1 MHTNGYGFR
10 EVIIDQPFPGK
21 WMDVDMNLGGGHNT
35 FQGAKFSDFG
45 GGFSYRPC
53 SPPKSIV
60 QNRCIY
66 WRTLN
71 DTLELT
77 EISMDHNLFD
87 NQVRYVFQN
96 APIVGPITI
105 HETDTN
111 IVILVATVTSVH
123 RFVFIHPKR
132 MPELSTDKS
141 ALGNNKPS
149 IFYQICNKP
158 QMSFRSFNLYD
169 NAINLPV
176 PLSATCFFVQNSLYP
191 ATQTASSIMVPQQF
205 CNGDSFFA
213 FSFENGS
220 VQVLKISRDDTLT
233 NYDLNQ
239 ANLLVRF
246 FSGFTPSILRGSG
259 ASSEAVIDLSFFTA
273 KVDRGPKSL
282 FLVTLAMNGHL
293 KLWMGNNLQGAVAWT
308 SLQSEF
314 INRTMAD
321 GMLTD
326 SSMLLKKS
334 NEINSDELPF
344 FVVYVPGDGFR
355 IYNVIKG
362 IVGQNF
368 SGSSQVSSAPGSSQ
382 FILQE
387 ARRIDFRDRELTDF
401 TVTPEYLHLLIN
413 NPEEEIEWEVKS
425 YNLKESLNPR
435 FNLALL
441 EPLPLPNVVISSD
454 SVDPKEFYMDLV
466 FNKSSFNKNTIIQAL
481 TMFKKEEDDLIIDQ
495 DWNSLRVTAMNIV
508 DREIAFA
515 TSATDFELS
524 DDDYAL
530 LCNKYWMDFY
540 NSCVEYHIHTVKP
553 LGLFYETNTRMLC
566 IVKKSRISFLR
577 PTDSLETLYY
587 FPHCVPIS
595 ENIDGGDDRMVQ
607 LQMMLKFFELLDVIE
622 STMGEQHRQKIDRNL
637 RNSHLQLES
646 VCEHVANLLTEA
658 DPRSLHL
665 EFRHFISLITVKLKD
680 IGEFGDQALRHVLSL
695 LLAWERDGGFADSPG
710 GDAEED
716 MDTGGPMVTEYFM
729 GSRLGSHLSYKI
741 LKQLLNHRYMISRNT
756 VILQTI
762 CIRYFSQNNEQ
773 EGIHMLPSWNEQRDA
788 VAATT
793 YYFALLEL
801 SEEYFEYCRP
811 IMKEKGLKVANSLK
825 AFTGD
830 HFKNENF
837 IDIQWPMRLM
847 ESFCISNLG
856 GLSIRSRVSR
866 SKKSGILAYAEAAGR
881 AILPNDPTTK
891 DHPLEEFL
899 IATCQYSTLLK
910 YAQYMTTY
918 FPYAKGTLRKFYLGL
933 SHLCLHNFDT
943 ALNYFQSI
951 TFREACD
958 DVYFCMKYLEFSG
971 IENPPVELLQE
982 LYSGYFLKIIK
993 LFQIYNQ
1000 TPAIQRLAEVGLKI
1014 AVDSDAVTRMC
1025 SLAFKSAIKLDDYK
1039 SAYKYIQ
1046 QIPSAEGTDGVKERK
1061 EKLAS
1066 LRMFLARIIERGD
1079 VETLMTLEMGD
1090 MFNKISTVREQVE
1103 DILWGQANLSDP
1115 LQKDGVYQIL
1125 CFYHVSLQN
1134 FHKAAAAMYFRV
1146 IQLGERGR
1154 GLDGLKAQHESLLD
1168 VLTCLSLVEH
1178 KEYRY
1183 VIRKTGVTPQL
1194 PEPTKCYD
1202 GTEIPPLLHQQY
1214 PLEVRNYD
1222 DILKELKLIG
1232 ALIKIAK
1239 FLPPNPVKS
1248 TEFESRV
1255 QQTIDVLTQHH
1266 YYDDALNL
1274 AKVWGKPADSVLLCF
1289 TSSCVFLQRGI
1300 LPYTGDP
1307 YDYIRHIDIS
1317 ELPNSNTDVLELAFR
1332 ALHNYLLKHEKPA
1345 ESGLYQTVADK
1356 FLSCGVQLPQWLIE
1370 DYKRRNSSQLLRCYM
1385 KYGIWEEATTL
1396 VVNMIDAVLG
1406 RRPQQEFD
1414 PSIQKISSYD
1424 PVEPVLPFSHI
1435 NLLVNELKVRGRSE
1449 PNLLNLYTSLKEATA
1464 LFCDR
1469 TIECTAERQRLYC
1482 AE

>member
-1 MHTNGYGFR
+1 M
-10 EVIIDQPFPGK
+10 
-21 WMDVDMNLGGGHNT
+21 M
-35 FQGAKFSDFG
+35 
-45 GGFSYRPC
+45 
-53 SPPKSIV
+53 
-60 QNRCIY
+60 
-66 WRTLN
+66 RTLN

-87 NQVRYVFQN
+87 NQVRYIFQN
-96 APIVGPITI
+96 SPIVGPITI

-132 MPELSTDKS
+132 MPELPADKS
-141 ALGNNKPS
+141 PLGNNKPS

-176 PLSATCFFVQNSLYP
+176 PLSATCFFVQSSLYP
-191 ATQTASSIMVPQQF
+191 STQPASQLMVPQQF
-205 CNGDSFFA
+205 CSGESFFA
-213 FSFENGS
+213 FSYENGS
-220 VQVLKISRDDTLT
+220 VQVLRISKDDTLT

-239 ANLLVRF
+239 ANLLF
-246 FSGFTPSILRGSG
+246 ISNHSGSG
-259 ASSEAVIDLSFFTA
+259 TSYEAVIGLQFFTA
-273 KVDRGPKSL
+273 RVDRGPKSL

-293 KLWMGNNLQGAVAWT
+293 KLWMGNNLQGTVGWT
-308 SLQSEF
+308 SLYSEF
-314 INRTMAD
+314 INRNVAD
-321 GMLTD
+321 GMLTTD

-334 NEINSDELPF
+334 NQLDLDELPF
-344 FVVYVPGDGFR
+344 FVIYVPGDGFR
-355 IYNVIKG
+355 IYNVLKG
-362 IVGQNF
+362 VVGQNF
-368 SGSSQVSSAPGSSQ
+368 SGGSQAVPGSSQ
-382 FILQE
+382 FVLQE
-387 ARRIDFRDRELTDF
+387 ARRIDFRERELIDF

-441 EPLPLPNVVISSD
+441 EPLPLPDVPMSSD

-481 TMFKKEEDDLIIDQ
+481 TMFKKDEDDLINDQ
-495 DWNSLRVTAMNIV
+495 DWNSLKITAMNVV
-508 DREIAFA
+508 DREIAFV
-515 TSATDFELS
+515 TSTTDFELS
-524 DDDYAL
+524 DDDYTG
-530 LCNKYWMDFY
+530 LCNKYWMMFY
-540 NSCVEYHIHTVKP
+540 SSCVEYHIHTVKP

-587 FPHCVPIS
+587 FPHCVQVS
-595 ENIDGGDDRMVQ
+595 ENIDGGDDRMIQ

-622 STMGEQHRQKIDRNL
+622 STMGEDHRQKMDRNL
-637 RNSHLQLES
+637 RTSHVMLES
-646 VCEHVANLLTEA
+646 VSEHIANLLTEA

-665 EFRHFISLITVKLKD
+665 EYRHFISLITVKLKD
-680 IGEFGDQALRHVLSL
+680 IGELGDQALRHVLSL
-695 LLAWERDGGFADSPG
+695 LLTWERDGAFVDPAG

-716 MDTGGPMVTEYFM
+716 MDTGGPMVTEFFM
-729 GSRLGSHLSYKI
+729 GSRLGAHLSYKI
-741 LKQLLNHRYMISRNT
+741 LKQLLHHRYMISRNT
-756 VILQTI
+756 VILQSI

-773 EGIHMLPSWNEQRDA
+773 EGIYMLPTWNERREA
-788 VAATT
+788 VTATT

-801 SEEYFEYCRP
+801 AEEYFEYSRP
-811 IMKEKGLKVANSLK
+811 ITKDKGLKVANSLK
-825 AFTGD
+825 AFTSD
-830 HFKNENF
+830 HLKNENF
-837 IDIQWPMRLM
+837 MDVQWPMRLM

-881 AILPNDPTTK
+881 SILPNDPTTR

-899 IATCQYSTLLK
+899 IVTCQYSTLMK

-918 FPYAKGTLRKFYLGL
+918 FPLAKGTLRKFYLGL

-943 ALNYFQSI
+943 SLNYFQSI
-951 TFREACD
+951 SFREACD
-958 DVYFCMKYLEFSG
+958 DYLDFNG
-971 IENPPVELLQE
+971 NENLPFEKLQE

-993 LFQIYNQ
+993 LFEIYDQ
-1000 TPAIQRLAEVGLKI
+1000 TPAIQRLAEDGLKI
-1014 AVDSDAVTRMC
+1014 ASDIDNDAITRMC
-1025 SLAFKSAIKLDDYK
+1025 TLAFRSAIKLDDYK

-1066 LRMFLARIIERGD
+1066 LRIFLARIIEKGD
-1079 VETLMTLEMGD
+1079 VQTLMTLDMAD
-1090 MFNKISTVREQVE
+1090 MFNKISTVREKVE
-1103 DILWGQANLSDP
+1103 DILGSQANLSDP
-1115 LQKDGVYQIL
+1115 LQRDGVYQIL

-1134 FHKAAAAMYFRV
+1134 FHKAASAMYIRV

-1154 GLDGLKAQHESLLD
+1154 GLEGLIAQNESLLD
-1168 VLTCLSLVEH
+1168 VLTCLSLVEN
-1178 KEYRY
+1178 KDYRF
-1183 VIRKTGVTPQL
+1183 VIRKTGVTPKL
-1194 PEPTKCYD
+1194 PEPTISYD
-1202 GTEIPPLLHQQY
+1202 KVTIPPLLHEQY

-1232 ALIKIAK
+1232 ALIKIAQ

-1255 QQTIDVLTQHH
+1255 QQAIDVLTQHH
-1266 YYDDALNL
+1266 FYDDALNL
-1274 AKVWGKPADSVLLCF
+1274 AKVWGKPVDATILCF

-1300 LPYTGDP
+1300 FPQTGDP

-1332 ALHNYLLKHEKPA
+1332 TLHNYLMTHEKPA
-1345 ESGLYQTVADK
+1345 ESGLYQKVAVK
-1356 FLSCGVQLPQWLIE
+1356 FLSCGVQLPQWLID
-1370 DYKRRNSSQLLRCYM
+1370 DYKRRNCSQLLRCYM
-1385 KYGIWEEATTL
+1385 TYGKWEEATTL

-1406 RRPQQEFD
+1406 RRPQEEFD
-1414 PSIQKISSYD
+1414 ASIQKISSYD
-1424 PVEPVLPFSHI
+1424 PVEPVLPFTDINVLANEMKLRGKTEHHLI
-1435 NLLVNELKVRGRSE
+1435 NLHITV
-1449 PNLLNLYTSLKEATA
+1449 KEAVR

-1469 TIECTAERQRLYC
+1469 VEECTAERKRLYC
-1482 AE
+1482 VE